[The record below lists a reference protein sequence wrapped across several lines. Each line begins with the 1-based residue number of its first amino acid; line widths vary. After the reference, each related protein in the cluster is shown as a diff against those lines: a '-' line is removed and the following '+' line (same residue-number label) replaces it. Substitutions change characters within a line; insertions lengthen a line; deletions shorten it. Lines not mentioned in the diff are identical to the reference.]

1 MILCCGEA
9 LIDMIPAQASGGTIG
24 FVPHTGGAVFNTA
37 IALGRLGA
45 DVGLMTGVSTDMFGD
60 QIHAALE
67 DSHVNVAQIVRSD
80 RPTTLAFV
88 QLVQGHARYAFFDE
102 NTAGRMLT
110 SSDLPAPPKDV
121 TALFFGGISLVAE
134 PGADAYLDFAQRY
147 CANRLVMLDPNIRP
161 AFIVDETVYRMRL
174 DKMLKLTDI
183 LKVSDEDMAW
193 ICGADQSVTD
203 QIAHLK
209 TKGPKAIVVTKGAEG
224 AEVHLAD
231 GRHLSVSAP
240 QVTVVDTVGAGDTF
254 NAGILAYLQESG
266 EASKDGLSRLREE
279 HWSNAL
285 RFASKAA
292 AVTVSRA
299 GANPPWVGE
308 LEEV

>member
-9 LIDMIPAQASGGTIG
+9 LIDMIPAQASGETVG

-67 DSHVNVAQIVRSD
+67 NSHVNVAQIVRSD

-88 QLVQGHARYAFFDE
+88 QLVEGHARYAFFDE
-102 NTAGRMLT
+102 NSAGRMLRP
-110 SSDLPAPPKDV
+110 SDLPAPPKDV

-147 CANRLVMLDPNIRP
+147 FANRLVMLDPNIRP
-161 AFIVDETVYRMRL
+161 AFIVDETVYRTRL

-193 ICGADQSVTD
+193 ICGTDQSVAD

-209 TKGPKAIVVTKGAEG
+209 AKGPKAIVVTKGAEG

-231 GRHLSVSAP
+231 GRHLSVRAP
-240 QVTVVDTVGAGDTF
+240 QVAVVDTVGAGDTF

-266 EASKDGLSRLREE
+266 EASKDGFLRLREE

-292 AVTVSRA
+292 AVTVFRA
-299 GANPPWVGE
+299 GANPPWARE